1 MYEITHS
8 RKKIIS
14 GHANKYPA
22 LRRMRLKVL
31 LGPSQSRHT
40 KPLKGFDKFKDC
52 IFFLKKKK
60 KKGYIFT
67 LRVRSDTILRLR
79 FLQSWLMVDRVNASK
94 NMHEKIRHPLQKTRS
109 RCGKTGGWRKHRP
122 AAACEG
128 SSTAHTHTHTLH
140 TCFYSSA
147 TTGPNSFSSPDDESA
162 Y

>member
-1 MYEITHS
+1 M
-8 RKKIIS
+8 
-14 GHANKYPA
+14 
-22 LRRMRLKVL
+22 L

-52 IFFLKKKK
+52 IFFKKKKK

-94 NMHEKIRHPLQKTRS
+94 NMHDKIRHPLQKTRS
-109 RCGKTGGWRKHRP
+109 RCGKTGGWREHRP

-128 SSTAHTHTHTLH
+128 SSTAHTHTHFTLVFIPARQQAQ
-140 TCFYSSA
+140 TALVVPMMSQPIKSCLSLSLIFYLRL
-147 TTGPNSFSSPDDESA
+147 N
-162 Y
+162 